1 MSVTS
6 PPHQMKYML
15 QTPSMTPSTK
25 GTFIKWLQL
34 VSVGSC
40 FSLWPASMVV
50 PDLGWFFS
58 AGVMFSGFTGPSD
71 SIKRFFLKKKK
82 TYSIDSLGITSQSL
96 HTLPASLYHLPQKNS
111 PNQLKTKPTNKTLPC
126 PSVVFNTS

>member
-25 GTFIKWLQL
+25 GTSSKWLQL

-58 AGVMFSGFTGPSD
+58 AGVMFSGFTGFTGPSD
-71 SIKRFFLKKKK
+71 SIKRFKKK
-82 TYSIDSLGITSQSL
+82 TI
-96 HTLPASLYHLPQKNS
+96 LY
-111 PNQLKTKPTNKTLPC
+111 
-126 PSVVFNTS
+126 